1 MNLKKT
7 RIVAR
12 YCQSTRFKHMSK
24 SGKLGFNSTA
34 VHGDYHPKSGPVN
47 PPVERSSTYVFES
60 CEDGAKRFASTL
72 KEGIYA
78 RLFSPSV
85 EALEAKLAMLEGGFG
100 AVATGSGMAA
110 VEAAYFT
117 YLEPSSHVVATS
129 SVYGPS
135 RSILEKPDFY
145 SKWGVKATF
154 LDTADIDA
162 VAKAVKLPNTKLLYV
177 ETPANPTLAITDI
190 SKTAE
195 IAREAGIPLVVD
207 NTFCSPYLQKPLE
220 HGADIVLH
228 SMTKSIGGH
237 ANAVGGIL
245 IAKTE
250 QEYLR
255 LRNEVT
261 NRGAI
266 LSPDNADLF
275 NTGVKTLGLRME
287 RMQANA
293 IVLADY
299 LRKNA
304 KVAWVHFPGHED
316 HPQYNIVKEGKQMLG
331 PGSML
336 TFGLKGGYEAAKQLL
351 NNLHLITLAVSLGG
365 VESLVQHPASMTHAG
380 VPEEKRIEAHIT
392 GDLVRLSAGIE
403 EVEDLIADFDQA
415 FAGL

>member
-1 MNLKKT
+1 
-7 RIVAR
+7 
-12 YCQSTRFKHMSK
+12 MSK

-60 CEDGAKRFASTL
+60 CEDGAKRFASVR

-85 EALEAKLAMLEGGFG
+85 EALEAKLAMLEEGYG

-110 VEAAYFT
+110 VEAVYFAY
-117 YLEPSSHVVATS
+117 LAPESRVVATS

-135 RSILEKPDFY
+135 RSILEKPAFFR
-145 SKWGVKATF
+145 KWGVHATF
-154 LDTADIDA
+154 LDTANTDA
-162 VAKAVKLPNTKLLYV
+162 VAKAVSEPNTKLLYV

-190 SKTAE
+190 ARVAE
-195 IAREAGIPLVVD
+195 IAKGAGIPLVVD
-207 NTFCSPYLQKPLE
+207 NTFCSPYLQKPLAL
-220 HGADIVLH
+220 GADIVLH

-250 QEYLR
+250 QDYRQLR
-255 LRNEVT
+255 DTVT

-275 NTGVKTLGLRME
+275 NTGIKTLGLRME
-287 RMQANA
+287 RMQSNA
-293 IVLADY
+293 IALADY
-299 LRKNA
+299 LRKSN
-304 KVAWVHFPGHED
+304 KVAWLHFPGHDD
-316 HPQYNIVKEGKQMLG
+316 HPQYKLVREGKQMLG

-336 TFGLKGGYEAAKQLL
+336 TFGLKGGYEAAKSLL

-365 VESLVQHPASMTHAG
+365 VESLIQHPASMTHAG
-380 VPEEKRIEAHIT
+380 VPEDKRIEAHIT
-392 GDLVRLSAGIE
+392 GDLVRFSAGIE
-403 EVEDLIADFDQA
+403 ELEDLIADFEQA
-415 FAGL
+415 FAKV